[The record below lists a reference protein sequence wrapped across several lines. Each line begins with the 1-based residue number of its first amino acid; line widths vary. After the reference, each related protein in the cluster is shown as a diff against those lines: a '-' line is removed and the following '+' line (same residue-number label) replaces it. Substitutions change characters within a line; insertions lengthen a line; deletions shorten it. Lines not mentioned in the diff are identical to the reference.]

1 LSKSNTS
8 DRRRGFAAAPAI
20 WQLTQVFWVGGLWM
34 LHFGLLPALGQIGLA
49 PLLIEDIGSLMASL
63 LVAFAAFCAGVQAL
77 VLIQAQGLASLWR
90 DMRGQLLS
98 MAMLACVVYF
108 ALRVGMP
115 EELRWQLFCYLV
127 LGLTGLLL
135 VMQPVPGRARRAR
148 H

>member
-8 DRRRGFAAAPAI
+8 DRRRGFAAATVI

-34 LHFGLLPALGQIGLA
+34 LHFGLLPALGKVGLA

-63 LVAFAAFCAGVQAL
+63 LVAFAAFCAGVQVMVL
-77 VLIQAQGLASLWR
+77 VQAQGLSSLWQ
-90 DMRGQLLS
+90 DMRGQLLL
-98 MAMLACVVYF
+98 MAMLACVAYF
-108 ALRVGMP
+108 AVRVGLP

-127 LGLTGLLL
+127 LGITGLLL

>member
-1 LSKSNTS
+1 
-8 DRRRGFAAAPAI
+8 
-20 WQLTQVFWVGGLWM
+20 M

-98 MAMLACVVYF
+98 MAMLACVAYF

-115 EELRWQLFCYLV
+115 GELRWQLFCYLV
-127 LGLTGLLL
+127 LGLAGLLL

>member
-1 LSKSNTS
+1 MSKSNTS

-20 WQLTQVFWVGGLWM
+20 WQLAQVFWVGGLWM

-98 MAMLACVVYF
+98 MAMLACVAYF

-115 EELRWQLFCYLV
+115 GELRWQLFCYLV
-127 LGLTGLLL
+127 LGLAGLLL

>member
-1 LSKSNTS
+1 MSKSNTS

-108 ALRVGMP
+108 ALRVGLP
-115 EELRWQLFCYLV
+115 EALRWQLFCYLV

>member
-1 LSKSNTS
+1 M
-8 DRRRGFAAAPAI
+8 I

-34 LHFGLLPALGQIGLA
+34 LHFGLLPALGKVGLA

-63 LVAFAAFCAGVQAL
+63 LVAFAAFCAGVQVMVL
-77 VLIQAQGLASLWR
+77 VQAQGLASLWR
-90 DMRGQLLS
+90 DMRGQLLL
-98 MAMLACVVYF
+98 MAILACVAYF
-108 ALRVGMP
+108 ALHVGLP
-115 EELRWQLFCYLV
+115 QELRWQLFCYLV

>member
-1 LSKSNTS
+1 MSKSNTS
-8 DRRRGFAAAPAI
+8 DRRRGFAAAQVI

-34 LHFGLLPALGQIGLA
+34 LHFGLLPALGKIGLA

-77 VLIQAQGLASLWR
+77 VLIQAQGLASVWR

-135 VMQPVPGRARRAR
+135 VMQPVPGRARHAR